1 MTRKDFTLIANALGT
16 ELRYTEPE
24 GLFSGGVYAATR
36 AIADALAH
44 TNPRFDRE
52 RFLHH
57 VDDVASGRRTV
68 EGNLVA

>member
-16 ELRYTEPE
+16 ELRYADPGAEW
-24 GLFSGGVYAATR
+24 G
-36 AIADALAH
+36 AIWNTTHKIAHALAH

-52 RFLHH
+52 RFIQH
-57 VDDVASGRRTV
+57 VKDVATGRRTV